1 MLAFRRT
8 CLNKRELKPKSP
20 ATQVVRSKT
29 SPIRFLYCFPQ
40 PIHSD
45 SDQTWKLLKSFSLL
59 VVKDGK
65 GSMHRLL
72 AQALRMSQ
80 NEQEGTCNLEIC
92 LQALL
97 QAWTFKAEQ
106 VETWAESTTLL
117 EHVKAVVVHTTI
129 ASVETATLSREA
141 GVFSAMALNRFEE
154 AQFSLEHSLRILDG
168 VGKTETV
175 HFRARAAALHE
186 LGRVLRYEGNFKKS
200 EEALRKALEIRN
212 RLARENLDARHEVAA
227 TLHELGVLEVKKHNL
242 DSAATFLQQ
251 ALDLRRSLD
260 LESPLDGVEADCAS
274 TLHQLAAVQVAM
286 KPPSLD
292 RAEALLQEALGLHMQ
307 IGQRAATLKQLAR
320 VAMRR
325 GEFNSADR
333 SLAMALELYNELYGE
348 GTLHINTAA
357 VRFQQGALALQREQ
371 LDQAWIHFSECLR
384 ARRHVYAYSQGNH
397 LEVSTVLHEL
407 ACVAFAQKRISKAC
421 EMLLAEKEILE
432 CSHRQRMLQARLTN
446 LTWLRKCAKEQGDE
460 EQVRRIVAERSEL
473 KRTEKQQTSEIHI
486 GNSVYPSPTLSLE
499 QEALQCRLAARQFAL
514 SKPEAEMLNRE
525 QLNAALINLLKE
537 IDRSPA
543 SSLREATVHFHEI
556 ISESLTDD
564 LGSNKRSPIFEACD
578 DFRDILRDHG
588 LQVNDIVQSKQ

>member
-1 MLAFRRT
+1 M
-8 CLNKRELKPKSP
+8 CLNRREFKPKCPSLKSCDP
-20 ATQVVRSKT
+20 KPHHFIS
-29 SPIRFLYCFPQ
+29 SILFPNLF
-40 PIHSD
+40 HSD

-59 VVKDGK
+59 VVKEGK

-80 NEQEGTCNLEIC
+80 DEQEGRCNLEIC

-97 QAWTFKAEQ
+97 QAWSFKAEQ

-117 EHVKAVVVHTTI
+117 EHVRAVVMQTKV
-129 ASVETATLSREA
+129 ASIETATLSREA
-141 GVFSAMALNRFEE
+141 GVFSAMALNRFKE
-154 AQFSLEHSLRILDG
+154 AQFSLEQSLRLLER
-168 VGKTETV
+168 VGKTDSV
-175 HFRARAAALHE
+175 HFQAQAAALHE
-186 LGRVLRYEGNFKKS
+186 LGRVFRYEGNFKKS

-251 ALDLRRSLD
+251 ALELRRSLD
-260 LESPLDGVEADCAS
+260 VESPLDGIEADCAS

-292 RAEALLQEALGLHMQ
+292 QAEALLKEALGLNMQ

-325 GEFNSADR
+325 GEFDIADR
-333 SLAMALELYNELYGE
+333 SLVMALELYDELYGVN
-348 GTLHINTAA
+348 TLHINTAA
-357 VRFQQGALALQREQ
+357 VRFQQGALAFQREQ
-371 LDQAWIHFSECLR
+371 LEEAWLHFSECLR

-407 ACVAFAQKRISKAC
+407 ACVAFAQKRIPKAS
-421 EMLLAEKEILE
+421 EMLLAEKAILVSLCE
-432 CSHRQRMLQARLTN
+432 TSSHRQRMLQARLTN
-446 LTWLRKCAKEQGDE
+446 LTWLRKCAKEGGDE

-473 KRTEKQQTSEIHI
+473 KRTEKQQTSERHI
-486 GNSVYPSPTLSLE
+486 GSSVHPSPTLSLE
-499 QEALQCRLAARQFAL
+499 REALQCRLAARQFAL
-514 SKPEAEMLNRE
+514 SKPESEKLNRE
-525 QLNAALINLLKE
+525 LLNAALINLLKE

-543 SSLREATVHFHEI
+543 SSLREATVHFHEM
-556 ISESLTDD
+556 ISESLADD
-564 LGSNKRSPIFEACD
+564 LGSNERSPIFEACD

-588 LQVNDIVQSKQ
+588 LQVNDMVQSKQ

>member
-1 MLAFRRT
+1 MYL
-8 CLNKRELKPKSP
+8 LSY
-20 ATQVVRSKT
+20 
-29 SPIRFLYCFPQ
+29 LYR
-40 PIHSD
+40 

-80 NEQEGTCNLEIC
+80 SEQEGTYNLEIC

-106 VETWAESTTLL
+106 VETWAESMTLL
-117 EHVKAVVVHTTI
+117 EHVKAVVVHTKI

-168 VGKTETV
+168 VGKTESV
-175 HFRARAAALHE
+175 HLQARAAALHE
-186 LGRVLRYEGNFKKS
+186 LGRVFRYEGNFKKS
-200 EEALRKALEIRN
+200 EEALRKALEIRD
-212 RLARENLDARHEVAA
+212 RLSRKNLDARHEVAA

-260 LESPLDGVEADCAS
+260 VEADCAS

-292 RAEALLQEALGLHMQ
+292 RAEALLKEALGLNMQ

-325 GEFNSADR
+325 GEFNIADR

-348 GTLHINTAA
+348 NTLHINTAA

-371 LDQAWIHFSECLR
+371 LEQAWLHFSECLR

-397 LEVSTVLHEL
+397 LEVSTVKHEL

-421 EMLLAEKEILE
+421 DMLVAEKAILDALCE
-432 CSHRQRMLQARLTN
+432 TSSHRQRMLQARLTN

-473 KRTEKQQTSEIHI
+473 KRTEKQQTSERHI
-486 GNSVYPSPTLSLE
+486 GSSVRPSPTLSLE
-499 QEALQCRLAARQFAL
+499 KEALQCRLAARQFAL
-514 SKPEAEMLNRE
+514 SKPESEKLNRE

-543 SSLREATVHFHEI
+543 SLLREATVHFHEMI
-556 ISESLTDD
+556 TESLADD
-564 LGSNKRSPIFEACD
+564 LVSNECSPIFEACD

-588 LQVNDIVQSKQ
+588 LQVNDMVQSK